1 MISCKEVSRLV
12 SESLD
17 RPLTLRERFW
27 LRLHLWRC
35 RGCGNFAEQMKTMR
49 AAMRRLARSPDD
61 PPDRG

>member
-35 RGCGNFAEQMKTMR
+35 RGCGNFAEQMNSMR
-49 AAMRRLARSPDD
+49 AAMHRLARGPAD